1 MKKRIKFI
9 VVLFLGVSLMPLN
22 VAAAGEAP
30 DIVFMSEEE
39 VAYYTEKFFAQE
51 AVPYSDFSNTE
62 LGIFES
68 DGKLMVLYRT
78 NAPGNTSEIGI
89 KQLMVQEKGGLLWKV
104 VVTVDKLSKEDSNT
118 FMGGFYF
125 TSPVS
130 GCTYKASG
138 IHFAIVDG
146 KEITKYAST
155 AGFVFP

>member
-1 MKKRIKFI
+1 MKKRIKIF
-9 VVLFLGVSLMPLN
+9 VVLLLAVSLMPLH
-22 VAAAGEAP
+22 VAAAEEAP

-78 NAPGNTSEIGI
+78 NAPGDTGGIEIE
-89 KQLMVQEKGGLLWKV
+89 QLMVQEKGGLLWKV